1 MTVDP
6 HEVQQET
13 MIAMLERERRSLTS
27 SILALVLLAVGFG
40 FYSFPEPFYALLA
53 LRFVSFLF
61 TRRAA
66 RNLANAVRKSRP
78 TKGPHRLMVLG
89 MALTGLSLALLLL
102 PAPSGTPFAAVL
114 LVNCVVLVTLT
125 LVPVTLAAMRGPRD
139 AMLASFFLTICGQV
153 AFQPT
158 FANPWV
164 IAVAAL
170 TAIGIR
176 MYAYNTGEHIV
187 TAAAVLVEN
196 RQLSEDLSDA
206 LAHAEYLGVR
216 DPLTGLYNRRKLF
229 EERDDGQEGQLR
241 QVLMIDL
248 DRFKSIN
255 DRFGHAAGDRVLV
268 ATASAIRNCLERMDG
283 TSDLAFRLGGEEFV
297 AILDSED
304 FEKARSIAEELRR
317 DIARIALDESHTGSF
332 ETSASIGLAS
342 WHPGEK
348 LDDVLHRADAACY
361 KAKNEGRNRVRSAA

>member
-1 MTVDP
+1 M
-6 HEVQQET
+6 
-13 MIAMLERERRSLTS
+13 
-27 SILALVLLAVGFG
+27 
-40 FYSFPEPFYALLA
+40 
-53 LRFVSFLF
+53 
-61 TRRAA
+61 
-66 RNLANAVRKSRP
+66 
-78 TKGPHRLMVLG
+78 
-89 MALTGLSLALLLL
+89 
-102 PAPSGTPFAAVL
+102 
-114 LVNCVVLVTLT
+114 
-125 LVPVTLAAMRGPRD
+125 
-139 AMLASFFLTICGQV
+139 
-153 AFQPT
+153 
-158 FANPWV
+158 
-164 IAVAAL
+164 AAL